1 MMQLNDDL
9 NMFNKTQQM
18 VAVYDMF
25 SNLTN
30 KRPLGNKTITQMDK
44 VIDGY
49 NIIMSVVGRF
59 NKNLNTQEIV

>member
-1 MMQLNDDL
+1 MQLNDDL

-49 NIIMSVVGRF
+49 NIIMSVVGRY
-59 NKNLNTQEIV
+59 KHGD